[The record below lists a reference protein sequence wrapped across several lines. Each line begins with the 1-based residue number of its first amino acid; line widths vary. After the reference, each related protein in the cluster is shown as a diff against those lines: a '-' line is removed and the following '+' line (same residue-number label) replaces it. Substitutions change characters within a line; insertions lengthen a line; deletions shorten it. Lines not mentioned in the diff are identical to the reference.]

1 MNRLYYGDNLKVQ
14 ILTVGELREDRR
26 IDYPAERQTN
36 QTFKKARRHDG
47 EAVPG
52 RLCLGGAAPP
62 NDANA
67 V

>member
-1 MNRLYYGDNLKVQ
+1 MGQLGDALDAD
-14 ILTVGELREDRR
+14 VGRRAGSEDLRVASVVPLAYEHGVSRAPHAAF
-26 IDYPAERQTN
+26 ID
-36 QTFKKARRHDG
+36 
-47 EAVPG
+47 AVPG